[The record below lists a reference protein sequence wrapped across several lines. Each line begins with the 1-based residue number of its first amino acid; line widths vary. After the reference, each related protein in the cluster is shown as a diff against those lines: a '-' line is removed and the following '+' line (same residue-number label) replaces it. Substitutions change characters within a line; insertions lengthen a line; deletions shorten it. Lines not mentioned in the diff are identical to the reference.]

1 MSSLFS
7 VLYKE
12 NVFTQLQS
20 VAHCPDD
27 NIVVPEKDPKKKK
40 KVRTGQWQCQ
50 NRFPNKSIQILATV
64 RAVCPENT
72 TWDFA

>member
-40 KVRTGQWQCQ
+40 ESKNWTVAMPEQVSQQ
-50 NRFPNKSIQILATV
+50 IYPNSGNSSCSV
-64 RAVCPENT
+64 P
-72 TWDFA
+72 